1 MAYSEQALT
10 FAQIPAD
17 HQIRLED
24 RVSFLYLEYCLIR
37 QNRTG
42 VVAYSQDN
50 DNKREQT
57 IQIPVSGIAVL
68 QLGPGTSISAAAM
81 TSCTR
86 AGATVLFTGGGGI
99 PSYSYSVPLTQSA
112 RWAIAQAK
120 LMSSETNQ
128 RKAAVYLYRK
138 QLGLELDPEE
148 SSIKVMRGIEGRMMK
163 MKYQEQARKYGIKNF
178 RRRTDAEDPV
188 NQGLNLANSLLYGCA
203 VAACNAIGVNP
214 ALGVIHRGNI
224 RALLFD
230 LADLY
235 KPQLSIPAAF
245 AAAQEDNPADA
256 LRRRVRTEI
265 HGNQVLKEML
275 STLMHIL
282 EPHLPAR
289 DDDRLVAGRGDE
301 VLGHTQYGKDK

>member
-1 MAYSEQALT
+1 MAYSEQALS

-17 HQIRLED
+17 HQVRLED
-24 RVSFLYLEYCLIR
+24 RVSFLYLEYCLVR

-42 VVAYSQDN
+42 VVAYSQDD
-50 DNKREQT
+50 DNKREQA

-68 QLGPGTSISAAAM
+68 QLGPGTSISSAAM

-86 AGATVLFTGGGGI
+86 AGATVIFTGGGGI
-99 PSYSYSVPLTQSA
+99 PAYSYSVPLTQSA

-120 LMSSETNQ
+120 LVSSETNQ

-138 QLGLELDPEE
+138 QLGIELDPGET
-148 SSIKVMRGIEGRMMK
+148 SIKVMRGIEGRMMK
-163 MKYQEQARKYGIKNF
+163 LKYQEQARKYSIKNF
-178 RRRTDAEDPV
+178 RRKVDAADAV
-188 NQGLNLANSLLYGCA
+188 NQNLNLANSLLYGCA
-203 VAACNAIGVNP
+203 VSACNAIGVNP

-235 KPQLSIPAAF
+235 KPELSIPAAF
-245 AAAQEDNPADA
+245 ASAQEDDPAEA
-256 LRRRVRTEI
+256 LRRRIRKDL
-265 HGNQVLKEML
+265 HRYQVLKEML
-275 STLMHIL
+275 STLMTIL

-289 DDDRLVAGRGDE
+289 DDDRLVSGRGDE
-301 VLGHTQYGKDK
+301 VLGHIQYGKDS